1 RPLFRS
7 RGHCRAPSRGNTSGC
22 QGSFLSNNP
31 VLVLKMKKEEEEGRG
46 RQYLIRWPSDEEGT
60 LSGDLESNKT
70 CALEVRCAMWKGNMP
85 CDECQCSKDAF
96 TLHNSLLYL
105 CAQPVMGEPGGFVKQ
120 LHANSRIQL
129 QLSEQV

>member
-1 RPLFRS
+1 MQINALVLLKRPLFRS

-31 VLVLKMKKEEEEGRG
+31 VLVLKMKKEEEGRG

-70 CALEVRCAMWKGNMP
+70 CALE
-85 CDECQCSKDAF
+85 
-96 TLHNSLLYL
+96 
-105 CAQPVMGEPGGFVKQ
+105 PVMGEPGGFVKQ